1 MAVPV
6 LQRCPR
12 TLDKSGDSF
21 VPEVRSSTAKGGLAG
36 FRLASPSFR
45 PPTKLKF
52 PLASYSIMVNPAK
65 RSQATTLKNDRQT
78 VQNFCL
84 PMSTINLKIKLLQL
98 PERGNH
104 LIVII
109 GGIIDPP
116 IMEQI
121 FRQVMEKIQSL
132 LDCKV
137 LIDLDAAD
145 LRFEPADLQVVYAL
159 AAALGHRS
167 IKIAL
172 VSSPGTDADR
182 LDLLRDSL
190 CRAGLTAALFDDL
203 KSAVTWLSGG

>member
-1 MAVPV
+1 
-6 LQRCPR
+6 
-12 TLDKSGDSF
+12 
-21 VPEVRSSTAKGGLAG
+21 
-36 FRLASPSFR
+36 
-45 PPTKLKF
+45 
-52 PLASYSIMVNPAK
+52 MVNPTK
-65 RSQATTLKNDRQT
+65 RSQATIFKNDRQP

-104 LIVII
+104 LLVIV
-109 GGIIDPP
+109 GGIIDPLV
-116 IMEQI
+116 MEQI
-121 FRQVMEKIQSL
+121 FRQVTEKIQSL

-145 LRFEPADLQVVYAL
+145 LRFEPADLRVVYAL

-172 VSSPGTDADR
+172 VSSRGTDTER

-190 CRAGLTAALFDDL
+190 CRAGLTTALFDDL
-203 KSAVTWLSGG
+203 KSAVAWLSGG

>member
-1 MAVPV
+1 M
-6 LQRCPR
+6 
-12 TLDKSGDSF
+12 
-21 VPEVRSSTAKGGLAG
+21 
-36 FRLASPSFR
+36 
-45 PPTKLKF
+45 
-52 PLASYSIMVNPAK
+52 
-65 RSQATTLKNDRQT
+65 
-78 VQNFCL
+78 
-84 PMSTINLKIKLLQL
+84 NLEIKLLQL

-109 GGIIDPP
+109 GGIIDPV
-116 IMEQI
+116 MEQI
-121 FRQVMEKIQSL
+121 FREVTEKIQSL

-145 LRFEPADLQVVYAL
+145 LRFEPADLQVVCAL

>member
-1 MAVPV
+1 MAALVSR
-6 LQRCPR
+6 LCPP

-21 VPEVRSSTAKGGLAG
+21 VLEGRSSTAKGGLAG
-36 FRLASPSFR
+36 FRLASPLSTL
-45 PPTKLKF
+45 PTKLKF
-52 PLASYSIMVNPAK
+52 PLTSYSIMVNPTK
-65 RSQATTLKNDRQT
+65 RSRATILKNDRQT
-78 VQNFCL
+78 VRDFCL

-104 LIVII
+104 LLVII

-116 IMEQI
+116 VMEQI
-121 FRQVMEKIQSL
+121 FRQVTEKIQSL

-145 LRFEPADLQVVYAL
+145 LRFDPADLQVVYAV
-159 AAALGHRS
+159 AAALDHRS

-172 VSSPGTDADR
+172 VSSRGTDTDR

-190 CRAGLTAALFDDL
+190 CRAGLTTALFDDL
-203 KSAVTWLSGG
+203 KNAVTWLSGG

>member
-1 MAVPV
+1 
-6 LQRCPR
+6 
-12 TLDKSGDSF
+12 
-21 VPEVRSSTAKGGLAG
+21 
-36 FRLASPSFR
+36 
-45 PPTKLKF
+45 
-52 PLASYSIMVNPAK
+52 
-65 RSQATTLKNDRQT
+65 
-78 VQNFCL
+78 
-84 PMSTINLKIKLLQL
+84 MSTINLKIKLLQL

-104 LIVII
+104 LLVII

-116 IMEQI
+116 VMEQI
-121 FRQVMEKIQSL
+121 FREVTEKIQSL

-145 LRFEPADLQVVYAL
+145 LRFEPADLQVVCAL

-172 VSSPGTDADR
+172 VSAPGTDADR